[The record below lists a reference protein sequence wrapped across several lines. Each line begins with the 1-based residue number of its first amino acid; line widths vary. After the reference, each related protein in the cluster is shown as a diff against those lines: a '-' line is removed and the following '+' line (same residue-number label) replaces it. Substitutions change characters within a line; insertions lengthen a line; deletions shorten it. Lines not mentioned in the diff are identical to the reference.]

1 MNLRPLGPEGPQ
13 AGPHGVAPGHLAS
26 YPLDDTKVGI
36 DAGSHMVALVTPD
49 ATPFGALVVQAD
61 SGPLLTVGEVA
72 TRLRVSR
79 ATVYRLVRGEILRV
93 VRISNSIR
101 VSTKSLEAA
110 LSRSPGQ
117 RAAVV
122 DL

>member
-13 AGPHGVAPGHLAS
+13 AGPRGVAPGHLAS
-26 YPLDDTKVGI
+26 YPLDDTEVGGG
-36 DAGSHMVALVTPD
+36 AGSHAVAPVPPD
-49 ATPFGALVVQAD
+49 ATPFGALVVQAG

-79 ATVYRLVRGEILRV
+79 ATIYRLVRADVLSV

-101 VSTKSLEAA
+101 IPAMAFEGLLRPPHGTSADV
-110 LSRSPGQ
+110 
-117 RAAVV
+117 
-122 DL
+122 